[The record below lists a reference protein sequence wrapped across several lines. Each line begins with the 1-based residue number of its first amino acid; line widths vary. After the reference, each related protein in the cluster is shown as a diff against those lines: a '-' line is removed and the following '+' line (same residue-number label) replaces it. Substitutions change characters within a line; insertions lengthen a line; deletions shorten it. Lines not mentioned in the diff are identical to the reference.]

1 MKFMFSRS
9 CNKKERG
16 EKLIKKKKPADVDT
30 KQNIY
35 LKNYID
41 KKIKA

>member
-16 EKLIKKKKPADVDT
+16 EKLIKKKKPADVDI